1 MKKSLMLLSA
11 LFCAI
16 MFFTSIGGAFAT
28 WYLAEEQSSDVQTS
42 KDVVLSEFVWAPEE
56 ILPITPGQN
65 YLDLH
70 ESILYNNKN
79 GLNSSKDALER
90 AVIKEGLLH
99 NSHNIQGGNLKHL
112 FISEACRELEF
123 VLECVNQ
130 NEFHLYMYKKSDVQ
144 NGTVGVTKI
153 QVYMSILTKKNDKWY
168 GDESQFGYAVIQYL
182 PDSNI
187 ISIDVDT
194 WTH

>member
-16 MFFTSIGGAFAT
+16 MFFTSIGGAFASL
-28 WYLAEEQSSDVQTS
+28 YLAEEPSSDVQTS
-42 KDVVLSEFVWAPEE
+42 KDVVLSEFVWTPEE

-90 AVIKEGLLH
+90 AIIKEGLLH

-112 FISEACRELEF
+112 FISEASRELEF
-123 VLECVNQ
+123 VLEYVNQ
-130 NEFHLYMYKKSDVQ
+130 NEFHLYMYNKSDVQ
-144 NGTVGVTKI
+144 NGAVGVTKI
-153 QVYMSILTKKNDKWY
+153 QVYMSILTKENDKWY
-168 GDESQFGYAVIQYL
+168 GNEAQFGYAVIQYL

-187 ISIDVDT
+187 VSIDVDT
-194 WTH
+194 WTR